1 MQALGVPSDRF
12 LLLHAP
18 GPLKFRAAEKIL
30 EADPIRDQ
38 RATDE
43 DDDRDQD
50 NGSDQQ
56 FHGYHQVTFC
66 RKQEYA

>member
-1 MQALGVPSDRF
+1 MQALRVPADRF
-12 LLLHAP
+12 LLLHAA
-18 GPLKFRAAEKIL
+18 GPFKFRAAEKIL